1 MGRAVL
7 DKETDH
13 GAVPCCSLDLVDEG
27 LPVIAHLLWIAAG
40 LVPFGKVG
48 VRQLG
53 RVLVEVLEGRKVIIL
68 LLLLGIIAGG
78 IHGCSVGRCALAKAS
93 ELRAKSKAA
102 SRLPSLYF
110 LLHCEAW
117 LWRKYAFRSTARPG
131 V

>member
-27 LPVIAHLLWIAAG
+27 LPVIAHLLRIAAG

-53 RVLVEVLEGRKVIIL
+53 RVLVEVLEGLKLFIIL
-68 LLLLGIIAGG
+68 LAAGSG
-78 IHGCSVGRCALAKAS
+78 GAPPQR
-93 ELRAKSKAA
+93 R
-102 SRLPSLYF
+102 R
-110 LLHCEAW
+110 
-117 LWRKYAFRSTARPG
+117 R
-131 V
+131 